1 MPKISKSKA
10 IQIIKQSSGRFI
22 TIHNIKA
29 NGQLRKYSSSIY
41 NDEIHGNLNV
51 LTRDGYRNIVPSG
64 IFYLKA
70 DKKEYAVA

>member
-1 MPKISKSKA
+1 MTKISKSKA

-51 LTRDGYRNIVPSG
+51 LTRDGYRNINPDT
-64 IFYLKA
+64 IFKLSANKSIYS
-70 DKKEYAVA
+70 VA